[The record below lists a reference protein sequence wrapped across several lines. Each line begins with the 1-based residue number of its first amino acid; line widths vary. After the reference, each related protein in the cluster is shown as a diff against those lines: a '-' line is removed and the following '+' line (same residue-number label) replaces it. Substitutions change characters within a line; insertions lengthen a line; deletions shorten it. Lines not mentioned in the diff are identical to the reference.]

1 MNLFNCFVLALFSLG
16 AVLVSAHNYNI
27 DEVYAN
33 IGQSYGLNFDYHGP
47 KNVRYYLTKD
57 ARYFR
62 ADRRRVFQRLGRIY
76 FSKITQSD
84 AGVYRM
90 VVKGTRIY
98 SQAIKLIGKH
108 TSIAIDM

>member
-33 IGQSYGLNFDYHGP
+33 IGQS
-47 KNVRYYLTKD
+47 KD